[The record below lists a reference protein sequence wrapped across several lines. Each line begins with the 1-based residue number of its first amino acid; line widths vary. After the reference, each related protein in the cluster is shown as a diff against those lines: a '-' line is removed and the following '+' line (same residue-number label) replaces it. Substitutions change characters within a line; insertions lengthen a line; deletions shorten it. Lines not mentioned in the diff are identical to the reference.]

1 MAAVHQ
7 DLSAVAQTKMTAQ
20 STLPPAP
27 IGWPLLPLP
36 DDHGRL
42 RYPALEESVR
52 QSIQVI
58 LRTRPGEQLM
68 RPDFGGG
75 LQEFLHEPNALITR
89 RRIRDRITESLERW
103 EKRIVLNRVE
113 VAEVADQPSRLRV
126 EIAYRLKRSGAAQN
140 LGLTLDLE
148 G

>member
-1 MAAVHQ
+1 
-7 DLSAVAQTKMTAQ
+7 MTAQ
-20 STLPPAP
+20 STLPPAS

-42 RYPALEESVR
+42 RYPGLEESVR

-75 LQEFLHEPNALITR
+75 LEEFLHEPNVLITR

-113 VAEVADQPSRLRV
+113 VAEVPDQPARLRV
-126 EIAYRLKRSGAAQN
+126 EIAYRLKRTGAGQN
-140 LGLTLDLE
+140 LGLSLDLE
-148 G
+148 S